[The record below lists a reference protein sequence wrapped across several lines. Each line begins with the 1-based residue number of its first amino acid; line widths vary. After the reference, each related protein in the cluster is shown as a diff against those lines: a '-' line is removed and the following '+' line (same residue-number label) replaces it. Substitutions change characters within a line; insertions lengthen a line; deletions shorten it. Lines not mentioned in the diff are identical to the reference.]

1 MSITAVSA
9 SGAAGLEFT
18 TDRASLV
25 EALRAVGV
33 AVSSRPP
40 VPVLGA
46 VLLHARTGA
55 LTVSATD
62 YEMTVSVR
70 VPATVRS
77 PGTVVADHAELSKLL
92 HALATRMR
100 TRDAAVM
107 PVVLRAT
114 AEGALVLELAGY
126 TVPVN
131 CHVAREYPAL
141 PDTPPRRAR
150 VAREELTDALGRV
163 LVAAGTDDTLP
174 MLCGAHLHLARGSV
188 TLAASDRFRLAVAQL
203 PAVSTVVDVDAAAG
217 ALIPARP
224 VSRVAARFAGE
235 HVDIGLDDPS
245 APSAV
250 SLTCAAIT
258 VTVRTIDAQFPQYR
272 RLLPD
277 TAAATVQ
284 TDRAALLAAA
294 HRADG
299 VLKAKR
305 EHGHAGL
312 SITTATVSVA
322 PVLDA
327 DREAITAPATA
338 ASVHDLAAPM
348 RFLFRPEYLIAALNS
363 FTGDTITLHTQPE
376 VTRPVLF
383 TDTPHGL
390 HDSAEFRHLLMPV
403 RP

>member
-1 MSITAVSA
+1 MSITAVS
-9 SGAAGLEFT
+9 SPGAAGPEFT
-18 TDRASLV
+18 IDWASLV
-25 EALRAVGV
+25 EALRTVGV
-33 AVSSRPP
+33 AVSAQPP
-40 VPVLGA
+40 APVLGA
-46 VLLHARTGA
+46 VLLHARKGA

-62 YEMTVSVR
+62 YETTVSVR

-77 PGTVVADHAELSKLL
+77 SGTVVAEHAELSKLL
-92 HALATRMR
+92 HALTTRTR
-100 TRDAAVM
+100 KRDAAVM
-107 PVVLRAT
+107 PVVLSAT

-126 TVPVN
+126 TVPVK
-131 CHVAREYPAL
+131 CHAAGEYPAL

-150 VAREELTDALGRV
+150 VPREDLTDALGRV

-188 TLAASDRFRLAVAQL
+188 TLAASDRFRLAVAEL
-203 PAVSTVVDVDAAAG
+203 PAVSAVGDVDAAG

-224 VSRVAARFAGE
+224 VSRVAARFAGGY
-235 HVDIGLDDPS
+235 VNIGLDDPF

-250 SLTCAAIT
+250 SLTCAAII
-258 VTVRTIDAQFPQYR
+258 VTVRTMDGQFPQYR

-284 TDRAALLAAA
+284 TDRAALLTAAR
-294 HRADG
+294 RADG

-305 EHGHAGL
+305 EYGHAGL
-312 SITTATVSVA
+312 SITTAAVSVA

-327 DREAITAPATA
+327 DRDAITAPAAA

-348 RFLFRPEYLIAALNS
+348 RFLFRPEYLIVALTS
-363 FTGDTITLHTQPE
+363 FTGDTITLHTQSE

-390 HDSAEFRHLLMPV
+390 HDSTEFRHLLMPV